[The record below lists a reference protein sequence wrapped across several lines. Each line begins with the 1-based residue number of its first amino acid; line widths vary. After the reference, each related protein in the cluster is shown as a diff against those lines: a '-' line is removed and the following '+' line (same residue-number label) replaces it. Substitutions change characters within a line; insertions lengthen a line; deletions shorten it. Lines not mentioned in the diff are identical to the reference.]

1 MWQGT
6 EPEKDERSRAT
17 VNLRRMEALEKEFRQ
32 NREIKQETTEF
43 GGIRI
48 KYVKQSKI
56 KTYDSKLV

>member
-6 EPEKDERSRAT
+6 EPEKDERSRAM